1 MHVCVQSHFSRVR
14 LCAALW
20 TVVHQASLSI
30 EFCRQQ
36 YWSGFPCPPPGDLQ
50 IQRSKLHLMSPALAG
65 RFLTTNATWEAQMKD
80 NNI

>member
-36 YWSGFPCPPPGDLQ
+36 YWSGFPCPPPGDLPDPENKPT
-50 IQRSKLHLMSPALAG
+50 SLTCPVLAG
-65 RFLTTNATWEAQMKD
+65 RFISTSTPWED
-80 NNI
+80 SPFH

>member
-1 MHVCVQSHFSRVR
+1 MHVCIQGYFSRIR

-20 TVVHQASLSI
+20 TAVHQASLST
-30 EFCRQQ
+30 EFCRQ
-36 YWSGFPCPPPGDLQ
+36 YWSGFPCPPPGDLPDPE
-50 IQRSKLHLMSPALAG
+50 IKTTYLMSPALAG